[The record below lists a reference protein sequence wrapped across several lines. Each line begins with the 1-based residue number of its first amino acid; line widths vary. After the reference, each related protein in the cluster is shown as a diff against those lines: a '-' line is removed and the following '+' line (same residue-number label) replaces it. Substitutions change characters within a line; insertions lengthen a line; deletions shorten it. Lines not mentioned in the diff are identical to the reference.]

1 MKNTDKPSNWGSR
14 SDMDSLIEF
23 ALSPE
28 GKKAFKKSVED
39 NRLNI
44 LWEKLA
50 TFWELSEEEKSII
63 LDCPDPQSR
72 IVDLLK
78 IDSALRCLIPS
89 KPQEWIRK
97 PNKQFDGTTALDI
110 MLQGYAVRI
119 RDYLEAELNSG
130 H

>member
-1 MKNTDKPSNWGSR
+1 
-14 SDMDSLIEF
+14 MDSLIEF